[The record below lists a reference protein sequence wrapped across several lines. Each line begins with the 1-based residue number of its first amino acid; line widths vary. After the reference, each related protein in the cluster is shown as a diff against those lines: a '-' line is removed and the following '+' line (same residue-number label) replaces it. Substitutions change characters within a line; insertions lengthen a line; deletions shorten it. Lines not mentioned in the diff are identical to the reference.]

1 MDDRPPTRGPA
12 AGTRRPLGGPVRVLR
27 AQRLPDAAP
36 PQWHRGLTVIAV
48 ISLFIGTRDLW
59 TEAITAH
66 ATVAAI
72 VMVVYAGI
80 LVCGVLAFSVRG
92 RRALGRVD
100 LAVLA
105 LAATLV
111 LCNYWLDHAGSDEGV
126 LTAQA
131 ANAILHGR
139 PVYGQP
145 WPWLF
150 DSPKVGVTKTMS
162 GGADYTYAY
171 PPLTALI
178 AAPVHAVIH
187 STAAA
192 TAVTTAALL
201 IGTAALWVL
210 LSAPWRPAVTAVCL
224 GFGLLPGYA
233 RLGYPA
239 VVALAFLVPVVV
251 RWHRTGAG
259 GRLGRYGVF
268 RAVCLGAAC
277 ASQQLAWFL
286 VPFLLIGVHA
296 VRRGELGGR
305 AAFGV
310 VARYAGTA
318 ALTWAVFNAPFAAA
332 GFHDWLEG
340 SLLPLTQGA
349 ILHGQGAMGISYYF
363 TGGSSRLNFYSYAS
377 ALLLLGLLGATLLF
391 VRRLGPALTVLP
403 WLPFY
408 LAIRSQDGYYLLMT
422 PLWLAAAATV
432 PASAL
437 AAAWQPGLRGV
448 RSRRAKSLV
457 ATVLVVPS
465 LLCLTVAAASPPPL
479 RMSVTPRLADRPHRG
494 ITSVLVRAVN
504 TTGHPLSPHF
514 ASRTGQG
521 ASGFWTVRSGPATL
535 APHASASY
543 VVSPP
548 GGFRSLPRSGAP
560 FYLIVVSDRPMTITT
575 ATLPSASSAAGRPAD
590 RTPGPPACAAPGRAG
605 GYGITP
611 AGRSSPCPAA
621 GGHGPL

>member
-1 MDDRPPTRGPA
+1 MDDGPPPPGPA
-12 AGTRRPLGGPVRVLR
+12 TGTRRPVSGAVRVLR

-36 PQWHRGLTVIAV
+36 PQWHRGLTVVAV

-59 TEAITAH
+59 TRATATQPV
-66 ATVAAI
+66 AAAI
-72 VMVVYAGI
+72 VTVCYAGI
-80 LVCGVLAFSVRG
+80 LTCGVLALSVRG
-92 RRALGRVD
+92 RRALARVD
-100 LAVLA
+100 LAVLG
-105 LAATLV
+105 LAAALV
-111 LCNYWLDHAGSDEGV
+111 LCGYWLDHAGSDEGV

-131 ANAILHGR
+131 ADAILHGR

-150 DSPKVGVTKTMS
+150 GSPKVGVTKTMA

-178 AAPVHAVIH
+178 AAPVHAVLH

-192 TAVTTAALL
+192 TLVTTVALL
-201 IGTAALWVL
+201 IGTVALWL
-210 LSAPWRPAVTAVCL
+210 LLPAPWRPAVTAVCL

-233 RLGYPA
+233 RSGYPA
-239 VVALAFLVPVVV
+239 LVSLAFLVPVVV
-251 RWHRTGAG
+251 RWPDTGAG

-277 ASQQLAWFL
+277 AAQQLAWFL
-286 VPFLLIGVHA
+286 VPFLLIGIHA

-305 AAFGV
+305 AALGV
-310 VARYAGTA
+310 TARSAGTA
-318 ALTWAVFNAPFAAA
+318 ALTWAALNAYFAAD
-332 GFHDWLEG
+332 GFHDWLQG

-363 TGGSSRLNFYSYAS
+363 TDGSSRLDFYSYAS
-377 ALLLLGLLGATLLF
+377 VLLLLGLLGATLLF

-408 LAIRSQDGYYLLMT
+408 LAIRSQDGYFLLMT

-432 PASAL
+432 PPSAL
-437 AAAWQPGLRGV
+437 ATAWRPRIPRV
-448 RSRRAKSLV
+448 RSAGAKAVV

-465 LLCLTVAAASPPPL
+465 LVCLTVAAASPPPL
-479 RMSVTPRLADRPHRG
+479 RMNVTPRLADRPHRG
-494 ITSVLVRAVN
+494 ITSVGVHAVN
-504 TTGHPLSPHF
+504 TTGHALSPHF

-521 ASGFWTVRSGPATL
+521 ASGWWTIRSGPATI

-543 VVSPP
+543 VVTPP
-548 GGFRSLPRSGAP
+548 GGFRRLPRDGAR
-560 FYLIVVSDRPMTITT
+560 FYLIAVSDRPMTVTT
-575 ATLPSASSAAGRPAD
+575 AALPTAPVPAPPPGRPGPSSYTALG
-590 RTPGPPACAAPGRAG
+590 RVGRCAVFPAGPGRPCTAGARGGPP
-605 GYGITP
+605 
-611 AGRSSPCPAA
+611 
-621 GGHGPL
+621 